1 MGLGRSWLMRSR
13 FLFEHEDCR
22 KLPYLQSKML
32 ASSDGDLNREK
43 AAIFK
48 KWNLLNDSRR
58 GKVRKVLLSFAHC

>member
-1 MGLGRSWLMRSR
+1 MRSR

-22 KLPYLQSKML
+22 KLPYLQPKML
-32 ASSDGDLNREK
+32 ASSVGDLNREK
-43 AAIFK
+43 AAILK